1 LNLFALL
8 DKNQIVTKMSA
19 HNLAVVMGPTLI
31 RSAGESF
38 ESMMLD
44 SSRVVSVVTYMIENL
59 LSFQKFESNGPLSE
73 LNLNNL
79 IETDK
84 RDWKKKFEDMKK
96 AHDEVYTLY
105 DELRTQFSVL
115 EAYSSKLDYKV
126 LELEEIL
133 ENRNSKPQEVDLNSP
148 VPSSIPIDEIHKLR
162 SENDWLKEI
171 IIRSTRE
178 DVTNFREDPRHPLTK
193 ASTLNKSMSSL
204 VSPVDGESELSNST
218 EDSDVLKVKLTSTML
233 RKQISSKKIPKQRLK
248 EQDNAIKRENAQSLK
263 RTFTRKEFDVDKKVL
278 FEPTSE
284 FKHPTNE
291 NKPPT
296 SQRDDKFLTSPYND
310 SKTLPLNEKP
320 ITPKDP
326 KPTTHDRP
334 LSSKENK
341 VTPNTNDKLYLT
353 KDKDK
358 KTYFIKR

>member
-1 LNLFALL
+1 ML

-38 ESMMLD
+38 ESMMSD

-133 ENRNSKPQEVDLNSP
+133 ENR
-148 VPSSIPIDEIHKLR
+148 
-162 SENDWLKEI
+162 
-171 IIRSTRE
+171 
-178 DVTNFREDPRHPLTK
+178 
-193 ASTLNKSMSSL
+193 
-204 VSPVDGESELSNST
+204 
-218 EDSDVLKVKLTSTML
+218 
-233 RKQISSKKIPKQRLK
+233 
-248 EQDNAIKRENAQSLK
+248 
-263 RTFTRKEFDVDKKVL
+263 
-278 FEPTSE
+278 
-284 FKHPTNE
+284 
-291 NKPPT
+291 
-296 SQRDDKFLTSPYND
+296 
-310 SKTLPLNEKP
+310 
-320 ITPKDP
+320 
-326 KPTTHDRP
+326 
-334 LSSKENK
+334 
-341 VTPNTNDKLYLT
+341 TPNHK
-353 KDKDK
+353 
-358 KTYFIKR
+358 